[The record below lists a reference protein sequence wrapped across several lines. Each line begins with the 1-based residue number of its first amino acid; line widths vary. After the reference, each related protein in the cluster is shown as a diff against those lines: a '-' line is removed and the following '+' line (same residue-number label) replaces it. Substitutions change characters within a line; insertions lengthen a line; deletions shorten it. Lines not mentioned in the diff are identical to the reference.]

1 MADYNSNSREPFD
14 SNADGLAADDAP
26 QDTARASASA
36 SGAAGTGAAADS
48 ATPTGSGSTA
58 GADAASASS
67 VRTSVGTKADAGNN
81 PTDVNAGAG
90 GAAQGSKQ
98 RGSKRMGDKIFEFLS
113 TASAAL
119 ITIFIAAIGLFLII
133 SAVPALAN
141 NAEGFLGFFTYN
153 GPWDTKDTSAMHFGI
168 PNLLAVT
175 VTMSVLALLI
185 AMPIALGIAI
195 FLSNYAPK
203 RLVKPMGYL
212 IDMLAAV
219 PSIVYGLWGWLVL
232 GPFLAKFYDWLHS
245 WAGDFFL
252 FATYSNSPSF
262 ATGRNM
268 FTGGVVLAVMILPII
283 AATAREVFVQTP
295 KGHVEAAL
303 ALGATRWEVVRMTV
317 LPFGLS
323 GYISG
328 AMLGLG
334 RALGETMALYMVVS
348 PSSEFRFSLFDGGT
362 TFATA
367 IANAA
372 PEFNNPTKAGAYIA
386 AGLVL
391 FFLTFIVNAI
401 ARAMVSKKS

>member
-1 MADYNSNSREPFD
+1 MADYNSTPREPRD
-14 SNADGLAADDAP
+14 PRDAAAAGSAAD
-26 QDTARASASA
+26 ASSA
-36 SGAAGTGAAADS
+36 HAVSAGSHSAAGT
-48 ATPTGSGSTA
+48 ATP
-58 GADAASASS
+58 
-67 VRTSVGTKADAGNN
+67 VRTDDNHAQTPVPSSNAKGTADG
-81 PTDVNAGAG
+81 P
-90 GAAQGSKQ
+90 Q
-98 RGSKRMGDKIFEFLS
+98 RRGVKRPGDRVFEFLS

-119 ITIFIAAIGLFLII
+119 ITIFIAAIGLFLILR
-133 SAVPALAN
+133 AVPALNN
-141 NAEGFLGFFTYN
+141 NADGLLGFFTYS
-153 GPWDTKDTSAMHFGI
+153 GPWDTANVKAMHFGI
-168 PNLLAVT
+168 PNLLAAT
-175 VTMSVLALLI
+175 VTMSLLALII

-203 RLVKPMGYL
+203 GLVKPMGYL
-212 IDMLAAV
+212 VDMLAAV

-232 GPFLAKFYDWLHS
+232 GPFLAKFYDWLHG
-245 WAGDFFL
+245 WAGNFFL
-252 FATYSNSPSF
+252 FETYSNSPSF

-295 KGHVEAAL
+295 KGHIESAL

-348 PSSEFRFSLFDGGT
+348 PSTEFRFSLFDGGT

-391 FFLTFIVNAI
+391 FFLTFVVNAI

>member
-1 MADYNSNSREPFD
+1 MADYNSTSSDQVKFE
-14 SNADGLAADDAP
+14 DDRSHVGPKPMAVP
-26 QDTARASASA
+26 
-36 SGAAGTGAAADS
+36 
-48 ATPTGSGSTA
+48 STHT
-58 GADAASASS
+58 DAANSDNG
-67 VRTSVGTKADAGNN
+67 VVKTENV
-81 PTDVNAGAG
+81 
-90 GAAQGSKQ
+90 
-98 RGSKRMGDKIFEFLS
+98 KRPGDRVFEFLS
-113 TASAAL
+113 TGSAAL
-119 ITIFIAAIGLFLII
+119 ITVFIAAIGIFLILRAI
-133 SAVPALAN
+133 PALN
-141 NAEGFLGFFTYN
+141 RNAEGYLGFFTYSGTWN
-153 GPWDTKDTSAMHFGI
+153 TSDVENMYFGI
-168 PNLLAVT
+168 PNLFAAT
-175 VTMSVLALLI
+175 VTMSLVALVI
-185 AMPIALGIAI
+185 AMPIALGVAI

-212 IDMLAAV
+212 VDMLAAV

-232 GPFLAKFYDWLHS
+232 GPVLTGFYEWLEG
-245 WAGDFFL
+245 WAGNFFL
-252 FATYSNSPSF
+252 FTTYANSPSF

-268 FTGGVVLAVMILPII
+268 FTGGIVLAVMILPII

-295 KGHVEAAL
+295 RGQIESAL

-348 PSSEFRFSLFDGGT
+348 PSSEFRGSLFDGGT

-372 PEFNNPTKAGAYIA
+372 PEFNNDIKAGAYIA

-391 FFLTFIVNAI
+391 FLLTFIVNAI
-401 ARAMVSKKS
+401 ARAIVSGKSK